1 MEDMVKRMVVK
12 SLYNWKTL
20 ILVLILFKLIEFYTT
35 PFGGGFSGFP
45 FDTFTHTS
53 VFPVPDDFE
62 KECNIFGIV
71 LNLFI
76 YYLCSVLMV
85 SSFSL
90 IRNYKNKP

>member
-1 MEDMVKRMVVK
+1 MVEIPVVPLYQHSSNSKASSSCAKMEDMVKRMVVK

-71 LNLFI
+71 L
-76 YYLCSVLMV
+76 
-85 SSFSL
+85 
-90 IRNYKNKP
+90 